1 MWTVLDNKCSSI
13 KNSQCGLFLTN
24 KFSSTKMHKN
34 FILNIHHDNHN
45 DYIICLFMICERL
58 YYFNYLF

>member
-1 MWTVLDNKCSSI
+1 MWAVLD
-13 KNSQCGLFLTN
+13 N

-45 DYIICLFMICERL
+45 DYIISLIM
-58 YYFNYLF
+58 NYETII